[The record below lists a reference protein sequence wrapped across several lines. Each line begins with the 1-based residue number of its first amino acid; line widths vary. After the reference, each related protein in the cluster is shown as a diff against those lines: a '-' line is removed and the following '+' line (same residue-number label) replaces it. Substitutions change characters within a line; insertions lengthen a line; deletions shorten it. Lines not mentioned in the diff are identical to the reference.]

1 MILAY
6 CFIGILPSYIIET
19 IYQARLFFDG
29 DIYLIINQLDSP
41 YLNELILKYN
51 VNVINYEDVKSCE
64 FTDISM
70 ENIRKFHY
78 MSDLIGRE
86 NLFLRSFER
95 FFVLQNLIKQ
105 KKLEDCLFLELDN
118 LIYDDPNK
126 WLSNF
131 SKNELCYMFSN
142 YGRYSSGIMYIK
154 NDKSLL
160 GFLLEIL
167 DFIQNSNEFLSEM
180 IVLSNY
186 YKNNKEYIQILPT
199 YWCDETMEK
208 ELYSNY
214 SFYND
219 TIFDAAAMG
228 CYLLGLDPYHNNGII
243 VKNAKSPFTY
253 IDCTKNKFD
262 WIEDEKGRKRP
273 FIWNGDKWLL
283 INNLHV
289 HAKNL
294 KEGLSKPIIY

>member
-29 DIYLIINQLDSP
+29 DIYLIVNQLDSP
-41 YLNELILKYN
+41 YINDIKKYN
-51 VNVINYEDVKSCE
+51 INIINYEDVISYE
-64 FTDISM
+64 FREISQK
-70 ENIRKFHY
+70 NISKFHY
-78 MSDLIGRE
+78 ISDLKGRE
-86 NLFLRSFER
+86 DLFLRSFER
-95 FFVLQNLIKQ
+95 FFVLQNLLKQ
-105 KKLEDCLFLELDN
+105 QNLEDCLFLELDN

-126 WLSNF
+126 WILQF
-131 SKNELCYMFSN
+131 KKNELCYMYNNINS
-142 YGRYSSGIMYIK
+142 YSSGIMYIK
-154 NDKSLL
+154 NYKSVE

-167 DFIQNSNEFLSEM
+167 EFIQNSNEFLSEM
-180 IVLSNY
+180 TVLSNY
-186 YKNNKEYIQILPT
+186 YKKNKECIQILPT

-208 ELYSNY
+208 ELYLNY

-228 CYLLGLDPYHNNGII
+228 CFLLGLDPYHTEGII
-243 VKNAKSPFTY
+243 TKHIKSPFTY
-253 IDCTKNKFD
+253 IDCTKNKFN
-262 WIEDEKGRKRP
+262 WIEDDKKRKQP
-273 FIWNGDKWLL
+273 FIWNGEKWLL

-294 KEGLSKPIIY
+294 KEGLSIPII